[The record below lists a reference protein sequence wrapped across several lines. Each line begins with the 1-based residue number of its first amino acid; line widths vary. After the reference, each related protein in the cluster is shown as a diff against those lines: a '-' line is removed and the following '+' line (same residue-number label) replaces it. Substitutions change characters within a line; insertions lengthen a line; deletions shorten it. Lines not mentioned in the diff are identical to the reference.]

1 MQNKVDAEGTE
12 KEAIFDK
19 FLCCCDNAELF
30 GAAIAVAENKIPHLE
45 STLEENAAEKKQ
57 LEADLEAHKAARAA
71 AEGAIAKATTIR
83 EKDAAAFA
91 KVSSDLKNNLAALA
105 SVIRQLSITMDMSLV
120 DREMLASYLSGTR
133 DSALASREIFD
144 ILKTIVGI
152 ENRATGHFTG
162 DAIRNCSLQTAAPN
176 TKMAQN
182 SMLPTPSVT
191 CSLVAAQRISNATS
205 ILAAPE
211 PHRDWTADQNQLML
225 LPCSRMVGNFREA
238 WFFKL
243 ETVR

>member
-1 MQNKVDAEGTE
+1 MTMLQLMQNKVDAEGTE

-152 ENRATGHFTG
+152 ENRELGTSQVTPFG
-162 DAIRNCSLQTAAPN
+162 TAHCR
-176 TKMAQN
+176 QL
-182 SMLPTPSVT
+182 LPT
-191 CSLVAAQRISNATS
+191 QRWHR
-205 ILAAPE
+205 ILCYQHQASHA
-211 PHRDWTADQNQLML
+211 HW
-225 LPCSRMVGNFREA
+225 
-238 WFFKL
+238 
-243 ETVR
+243 